1 MMTVRQGRF
10 VRFPDEMGIFLV
22 TVGVESPLRRGEVR
36 YIENALVDTGSEF
49 TWIPATILD
58 ELGIAHERVEQFAM
72 ADGTVVARDCGYAI
86 VHADRRST
94 NDDVIFGWPGD
105 TAILGA
111 RSIEGLNFRVDLMN
125 KRFVHA
131 GPRHVAALV

>member
-10 VRFPDEMGIFLV
+10 VRFPVEMGIFLT
-22 TVGVESPLRRGEVR
+22 TVGVESPLRRGEIR
-36 YIENALVDTGSEF
+36 FIENALVDTGSEF
-49 TWIPATILD
+49 TWIPATILE
-58 ELGIAHERVEQFAM
+58 ELGIGRERVEHFAM
-72 ADGTVVARDCGYAI
+72 ADGTVVSRECGYAI

-94 NDDVIFGWPGD
+94 VDDVIFGWPGD

-131 GPRHVAALV
+131 GPRPVALVV

>member
-1 MMTVRQGRF
+1 MMTVRERRI
-10 VRFPDEMGIFLV
+10 VKFPDDMGIFLT
-22 TVGVESPLRRGEVR
+22 TVGIQSPLRRGEIR

-49 TWIPATILD
+49 TWMPAAILE
-58 ELGIAHERVEQFAM
+58 ELGVTRERVEYFVM
-72 ADGTVVARDCGYAI
+72 ADGTPIARNCGFAI

-94 NDDVIFGWPGD
+94 SDNVVFGLPGD

-131 GPRHVAALV
+131 GPRPVAALP

>member
-1 MMTVRQGRF
+1 MMTVRERRM
-10 VRFPDEMGIFLV
+10 VRFPDEMGIFL
-22 TVGVESPLRRGEVR
+22 TTIGVESPLRRGEIR

-49 TWIPATILD
+49 SWIPGDILE
-58 ELGIAHERVEQFAM
+58 ELDITRERGERFAM
-72 ADGTVVARDCGYAI
+72 ADGTPIVRDCGFAI

-94 NDDVIFGWPGD
+94 SDDVIFALPGD
-105 TAILGA
+105 TTILGA

-131 GPRHVAALV
+131 GPRHVAVLI